1 MADVTPFSGLFLPF
15 LELGVFDLRGS
26 HGTTGL
32 NNCDTNY
39 RNKSI
44 ENN

>member
-15 LELGVFDLRGS
+15 LELGVFDLRG
-26 HGTTGL
+26 TIGL